1 MLNYSNCIVYLLNDL
16 TSTCTGGDCPSSTTG
31 TIKSTNYPANYPDNA
46 DLTFPLVVEEGSQ
59 IELTFTAFDLE
70 ANSNCAY
77 DYVKVLDTDGTTQLA
92 KLCGDSLPSKIKSSG
107 NKLTVVFHSD
117 VDINKKGFQATWN
130 IAFGATFGEVTSP
143 GYPSSYPN
151 SQNQVKTI
159 SVISGAKIELTFT
172 ALNIE
177 AGANCP
183 YDKLTIYDSASQ
195 SGEKLAV
202 SSTVSDIT

>member
-46 DLTFPLVVEEGSQ
+46 DLTFPLVVEDGSQ

-92 KLCGDSLPSKIKSSG
+92 KLCGDSLPSKIKSS
-107 NKLTVVFHSD
+107 
-117 VDINKKGFQATWN
+117 
-130 IAFGATFGEVTSP
+130 
-143 GYPSSYPN
+143 
-151 SQNQVKTI
+151 
-159 SVISGAKIELTFT
+159 
-172 ALNIE
+172 
-177 AGANCP
+177 
-183 YDKLTIYDSASQ
+183 
-195 SGEKLAV
+195 
-202 SSTVSDIT
+202 